1 VRRLLFAVLS
11 VGLLSDQETA
21 AQPTRDSIQG
31 VWRVMEATITGP
43 GARTIAFA
51 ERPNMTIITARH
63 YSRVEVQADGPR
75 PVLADVAKA
84 SADELRAVWGPFVG
98 EAGTYE
104 VIPGGFITMRPIA
117 SKNPAVMG
125 PGVFITYA
133 YKLDGDTLS
142 LTQQR
147 NQNGL
152 FANPFT
158 LKLVREGVL
167 IAAAGVA
174 IGTPAAYATSRT
186 FAALLFGVKPTA
198 CSPTQRRRLA
208 SWSSRSSPS
217 YGPARHAAGV
227 DRIVALRAE

>member
-1 VRRLLFAVLS
+1 MKKLLFAALS
-11 VGLLSDQETA
+11 AGLVTSQGVA
-21 AQPTRDSIQG
+21 AQSTRESIQG
-31 VWRVMEATITGP
+31 VWRIVEATITGP

-51 ERPNMTIITARH
+51 GRPNLTIITARH

-75 PVLADVAKA
+75 PILADVAKA
-84 SADELRAVWGPFVG
+84 GADELRAAWGPFVG

-104 VIPGGFITMRPIA
+104 VTPGSFITMRPIA

-147 NQNGL
+147 NQNGP

-158 LKLVREGVL
+158 LKFVRVE
-167 IAAAGVA
+167 
-174 IGTPAAYATSRT
+174 
-186 FAALLFGVKPTA
+186 
-198 CSPTQRRRLA
+198 
-208 SWSSRSSPS
+208 
-217 YGPARHAAGV
+217 
-227 DRIVALRAE
+227 